1 MQVAKL
7 LGFAGLAC
15 TVAFSSNVFAAE
27 TATAAEVM
35 AKVKEAAKELSAAKG
50 SEAALA
56 EFNKKDG
63 KYVWKD
69 SYVFVYD
76 CDADKMIA
84 HPMKADL
91 VGKPVLKITD
101 KKGTLLFKELCDAGK
116 KPTGGWVAYMWPKP
130 GQEEA
135 AQKVSYAT
143 SVEGTHYQVSAGI
156 YDDKSTVADLTKLL
170 K

>member
-1 MQVAKL
+1 MQVTKL
-7 LGFAGLAC
+7 FGLAGFACSL
-15 TVAFSSNVFAAE
+15 AFSANVFAAD
-27 TATAAEVM
+27 TASADEVIH
-35 AKVKEAAKELSAAKG
+35 KVKDAAKELATAKG
-50 SEAALA
+50 SDAALA

-63 KYVWKD
+63 KFVWKD

-91 VGKPVLKITD
+91 VGKPILKITD
-101 KKGTLLFKELCDAGK
+101 KKGKLLFKELCDAGK
-116 KPTGGWVAYMWPKP
+116 KAGGGWVTYMWPKP
-130 GQEEA
+130 GKEDA

-143 SVEGTHYQVSAGI
+143 MVEGTHYQVSAGI
-156 YDDKSTVADLTKLL
+156 YDDKSTVEDLSKLL